1 MEKKLIGK
9 VTHYFGNLGVGV
21 IDLVD
26 SLKVGDKISIEGATT
41 NFQQEVKSM
50 QIDRK
55 DIEEAKK
62 GDDIGIKLS
71 DKVREGDQVFK
82 ITEE

>member
-9 VTHYFGNLGVGV
+9 ITHYFGNLGVGV

-62 GDDIGIKLS
+62 GDDIGIKLD

-82 ITEE
+82 ITKE

>member
-9 VTHYFGNLGVGV
+9 ITHYFGNLGVGV

-82 ITEE
+82 IIEE